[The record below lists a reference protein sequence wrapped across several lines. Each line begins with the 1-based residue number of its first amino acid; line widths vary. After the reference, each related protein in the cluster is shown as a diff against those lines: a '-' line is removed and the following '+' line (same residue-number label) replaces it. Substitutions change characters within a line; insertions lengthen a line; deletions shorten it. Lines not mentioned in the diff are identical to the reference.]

1 MRLPRFEYIAPRS
14 LGEALKLLSAKE
26 EGTYLMAGGTD
37 LVVKMNHG
45 MARPKKIIALKEIPD
60 LDQISFDPNK
70 GLTIGATALL
80 SHICS
85 HPLIKEKFPALAY
98 APSQMANVQI
108 RNMGTLAGNLCNA
121 SPSADNAPTL
131 MAMGAEVL
139 LKSADGERRMALE
152 EFFVGPGRSA
162 MAPEEIMTAIFV
174 PIPSPRS
181 GASYQR
187 ISARGKVDMAAV
199 CVGVMVALEGQTCK
213 ETKIVLG
220 AVAPVPMRAKR
231 AEALLQGKEL
241 TQDLLVSAGD
251 LASDEARPISDVRAS
266 SEYRKKMVSILT
278 RRALEEAHEIAAK
291 S

>member
-45 MARPKKIIALKEIPD
+45 MARPKKIIALKEIQG

-70 GLTIGATALL
+70 GLTIGATVLL

-85 HPLIKEKFPALAY
+85 HPLIQEKFPALAY

-139 LKSADGERRMALE
+139 LRSADGERRLALE

-174 PIPSPRS
+174 PIPPPRS
-181 GASYQR
+181 GASYKR

-199 CVGVMVALEGQTCK
+199 CVGVMVALEGQICK
-213 ETKIVLG
+213 EAKIVLG
-220 AVAPVPMRAKR
+220 AVAPVPMRAKK

-241 TQDLLVSAGD
+241 TQDLFVSAGD
-251 LASDEARPISDVRAS
+251 LASDEARPISDVRAN